1 MTFTS
6 GGATLCSA
14 TLPALSCQ
22 TATSLD
28 AGTYPVTATYSGD
41 SNYNGT
47 VATGASFTVTAADVS
62 FTESA
67 APSSVEYGTS
77 DTVSTTGLPADAAGT
92 ITFTSGGTTLCTATL
107 PAISCQTSTT
117 LAAGTYPVTATYSGC
132 SDYNGGVATGASFTV
147 AQADPSMIESA
158 SPASIAYG
166 TQDTLSASGLPG
178 DATGTVT
185 FWSHGSALC
194 TLTLPATDCESASTL
209 APGVY
214 PVSAVYSGDGNYD
227 GLTATGASFTVTKAD
242 VFLTETA
249 SPLTIVYGSTD
260 TLAAAGLPAGATGT
274 LTFTSGTTALCT
286 ATLTATSCATAATLT
301 PATYPVTASYSGDV
315 NDSAATATGAEF
327 TVIKADTHMTVIVS
341 PTETVPGAP
350 VTLWVTGLPAG
361 VSGTVTFTYGHIIL
375 CTALLPAMSCT
386 TTVALPPGTYAVKA
400 TYSGDADYN
409 GTNAM
414 GSGEDGALS
423 IVNGVADPT
432 TGSGPMGPRVVLGAA
447 LAILG
452 GGMIVISRGRRR
464 SARKI

>member
-1 MTFTS
+1 MFTS
-6 GGATLCSA
+6 GGSTLCTA

-22 TATSLD
+22 TSTSLD

-67 APSSVEYGTS
+67 APSSVAYGTS
-77 DTVSTTGLPADAAGT
+77 DTVSTTGLPADATGT
-92 ITFTSGGTTLCTATL
+92 VTFTSGGNTLCVATL
-107 PAISCQTSTT
+107 PAVSCQTSTS

-132 SDYNGGVATGASFTV
+132 SDYHGGVATGATFTV
-147 AQADPSMIESA
+147 TQADPSMTESA
-158 SPASIAYG
+158 SPATISYG

-185 FWSHGSALC
+185 FSSHGSALC
-194 TLTLPATDCESASTL
+194 TLTLPATNCETAATL

-227 GLTATGASFTVTKAD
+227 GLTATGASFTVIKAD

-274 LTFTSGTTALCT
+274 LTFTSGTTTLCT

-315 NDSAATATGAEF
+315 NDSSATATGAQF
-327 TVIKADTHMTVIVS
+327 TVIKADTHMTVVVS
-341 PTETVPGAP
+341 PTETVPDAP
-350 VTLWVTGLPAG
+350 VTLWVTGLPTG
-361 VSGTVTFTYGHIIL
+361 VSGTVTFTYGTTVL
-375 CTALLPAMSCT
+375 CIATLPATSCT
-386 TTVALPPGTYAVKA
+386 TTVTLPPGTYDVKA
-400 TYSGDADYN
+400 VYSGDADYN
-409 GTNAM
+409 GTNAI

-423 IVNGVADPT
+423 IVNSVADPT
-432 TGSGPMGPRVVLGAA
+432 TGSGPMGPRIVLGAA

-452 GGMIVISRGRRR
+452 SGMVVISRGRRR
-464 SARKI
+464 SARKA